1 MSPDERARSFR
12 ITGTVAEQE
21 TGRPLANVVVRAF
34 DRDLVFDDKIGFAV
48 TDGEGRFEIRY
59 ASDDFSDLRESQP
72 DLYLRVYDANGT
84 ALLLETS
91 DAIRWNA
98 SRDESYRLLV
108 PAAALRRA
116 GQRG

>member
-1 MSPDERARSFR
+1 MAKRTNPETFRVVGTIQEDETS
-12 ITGTVAEQE
+12 
-21 TGRPLANVVVRAF
+21 RPLAGLVVRAF
-34 DRDLVFDDKIGFAV
+34 DRDLLFDDKLGFAT
-48 TDGEGRFEIRY
+48 TDAEGRFDIRY
-59 ASDDFSDLRESQP
+59 RTEDFSDAREVRP
-72 DLYLRVYDANGT
+72 DLYLRVYDVAGT
-84 ALLLETS
+84 ALLLETT